1 MEILTRRK
9 MMSIATTIAVVTITA
24 VIVTK
29 IIGELV
35 VAAFLAGAGT
45 ALTIGFLIVASLF
58 VKPPDGKK

>member
-1 MEILTRRK
+1 MENLSRRK
-9 MMSIATTIAVVTITA
+9 MTTIATTIAVVTIAA

-29 IIGELV
+29 IIGVLA

>member
-1 MEILTRRK
+1 